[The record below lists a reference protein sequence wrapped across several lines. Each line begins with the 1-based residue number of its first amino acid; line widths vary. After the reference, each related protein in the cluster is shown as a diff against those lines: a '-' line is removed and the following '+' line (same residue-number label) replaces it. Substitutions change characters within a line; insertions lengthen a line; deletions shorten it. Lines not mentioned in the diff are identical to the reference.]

1 MKKKNSYNAL
11 VVDRLKIKYG
21 VSRRFVTMSLSGE
34 RVSEVSETI
43 KKEYKTLTEKVERA
57 LKG

>member
-21 VSRRFVTMSLSGE
+21 VSRRYVTMSLNGE